1 MHPTPLE
8 SFAAI
13 PLLDHEVADILF
25 AVESP
30 VEQTELRSMLEELET
45 DVGAR
50 LGDLV
55 AQATTLSGLEA
66 KRACHPLKGNT
77 SSFGLARC
85 AAVMAHL
92 EHGWETTPVEQRAM
106 LLTHGR
112 TWLAAGIGAL
122 RARYPYLAAAAN

>member
-1 MHPTPLE
+1 MKPALLD
-8 SFAAI
+8 SFAAT
-13 PLLDHEVADILF
+13 PLLDHEVSDILF
-25 AVESP
+25 AVETP
-30 VEQTELRSMLEELET
+30 AEQTELRSMLEELES

-55 AQATTLSGLEA
+55 AQTATLSGLEA

-92 EHGWETTPVEQRAM
+92 EHGWEATPVEQRAL

-112 TWLAAGIGAL
+112 TWLTAGISAL